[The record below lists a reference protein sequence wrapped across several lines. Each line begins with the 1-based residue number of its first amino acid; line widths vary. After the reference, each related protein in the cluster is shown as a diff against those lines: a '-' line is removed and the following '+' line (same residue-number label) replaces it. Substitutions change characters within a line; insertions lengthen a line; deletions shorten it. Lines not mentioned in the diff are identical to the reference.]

1 MAREMTNSTKPWIG
15 EIPSHWELKRIK
27 NIIQPSKDGIKIGPF
42 GSALTNK
49 TIGEGEYNVYSQ
61 ANLIASDFSST
72 KNTIDSDTF
81 EELKNYEVFPDDIC
95 LSMMGTI
102 GKCKKVPAG
111 IRRGIMD
118 SHLIKIRLSESVDS
132 RFFEYVY
139 DKDYGGV
146 CFAQM
151 QYDKKGFIMDGLNT
165 SIVKNLYFPLPPIDE
180 QVLIANYLD
189 FECARID
196 VVMEQTRA
204 SIEEYKK
211 LKQSIIT
218 EAVTKGIRP
227 NRPMKD
233 SGIDWIGQ
241 IPDDWGMPKMNSVC
255 SVITDYVASGSFASL
270 AENVEYLDEP
280 DYAMLIRTADI
291 SEKGY
296 APKPVYISKHAYDFL
311 KNSNLFGGEL
321 MLPNI
326 GASVGDIYIVPKLY
340 ERMSLAPNAIM
351 VKTRYVDRFYYY
363 YFLGKPGRLSIEDIA
378 QSTAQAKFN
387 KTDFR
392 QLRVPLPS
400 KEEQLEIA
408 AYLDEKTMKV
418 DALIAKK
425 EKFLAEMESYKKSLI
440 FEYVTGKRSVNA

>member
-81 EELKNYEVFPDDIC
+81 EDLKNYEVFPDDIC

-151 QYDKKGFIMDGLNT
+151 QYDKKGFIMDLQNSWFYHET
-165 SIVKNLYFPLPPIDE
+165 CIYRYQRPRLY
-180 QVLIANYLD
+180 
-189 FECARID
+189 
-196 VVMEQTRA
+196 
-204 SIEEYKK
+204 
-211 LKQSIIT
+211 
-218 EAVTKGIRP
+218 
-227 NRPMKD
+227 
-233 SGIDWIGQ
+233 
-241 IPDDWGMPKMNSVC
+241 
-255 SVITDYVASGSFASL
+255 
-270 AENVEYLDEP
+270 
-280 DYAMLIRTADI
+280 
-291 SEKGY
+291 
-296 APKPVYISKHAYDFL
+296 
-311 KNSNLFGGEL
+311 
-321 MLPNI
+321 
-326 GASVGDIYIVPKLY
+326 
-340 ERMSLAPNAIM
+340 
-351 VKTRYVDRFYYY
+351 
-363 YFLGKPGRLSIEDIA
+363 
-378 QSTAQAKFN
+378 
-387 KTDFR
+387 
-392 QLRVPLPS
+392 RV
-400 KEEQLEIA
+400 
-408 AYLDEKTMKV
+408 
-418 DALIAKK
+418 
-425 EKFLAEMESYKKSLI
+425 
-440 FEYVTGKRSVNA
+440 